1 VSYKKMRPRVMPCL
15 LFDNGSLVKTVKFN
29 NSSYVGDP
37 VNAIKIFNEKEVDEL
52 IFLDIKASTEN
63 NQPSFD
69 IISEIA
75 SECFMPLTYGGG
87 VNNIEDM
94 KKIFKIGVEKISL
107 NTEAINNPS
116 LITEASKIFGS
127 QSLIVSIDVKKN
139 FWGKYEVYS
148 KKLGKAL
155 KINPVEF
162 AIKMEQYGAGEILLT
177 SVDREGTWDGFDL
190 NLIKSITSVVNIPV
204 IACGGA
210 GKLKDISD
218 AVHIGGASAV
228 AIGSMAVYQKKN
240 LGVLINFPKEKDLD
254 FF

>member
-1 VSYKKMRPRVMPCL
+1 MPCL